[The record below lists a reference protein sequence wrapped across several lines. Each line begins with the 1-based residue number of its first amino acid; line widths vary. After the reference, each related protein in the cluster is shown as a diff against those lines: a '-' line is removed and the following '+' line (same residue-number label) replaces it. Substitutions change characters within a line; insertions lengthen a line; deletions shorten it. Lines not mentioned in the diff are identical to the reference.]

1 MKKGLLFRVAAI
13 TVAAAAATGVNYAQD
28 AAKPAGRKSSSAAP
42 QKTTSKPRKV
52 WTDDD
57 LGSLRRAGSI
67 TVAAAQTP
75 TIPASPDAT
84 PAAAPK
90 QTQAGKPSVPGKTA
104 ALSNPKTADEADGMI
119 AWEQRDIDSQQ
130 QDVDR
135 VQAQLD
141 QAPPDQKGRLQ
152 KVLAERQQ
160 TLADTRREQQD
171 LIAQKK
177 RRKSCCREN
186 LLPTPAWPRVSHKS
200 FTRPFLSRAQGRQQ
214 PALFLLLAC
223 SCGRPEQVLP
233 YSAV

>member
-1 MKKGLLFRVAAI
+1 MKKRRLFRVAVI

-28 AAKPAGRKSSSAAP
+28 ATKAAGQKSSSAAQ

-57 LGSLRRAGSI
+57 LGSLRRNDISI
-67 TVAAAQTP
+67 AVAQTP
-75 TIPASPDAT
+75 TIPVSPDAA

-104 ALSNPKTADEADGMI
+104 ALSNPKTVDEADGMI

-141 QAPPDQKGRLQ
+141 QAPPDQKGRIQ

-171 LIAQKK
+171 LIAQRKLLEKK
-177 RRKSCCREN
+177 SSAD
-186 LLPTPAWPRVSHKS
+186 TSVA
-200 FTRPFLSRAQGRQQ
+200 AARQ
-214 PALFLLLAC
+214 P
-223 SCGRPEQVLP
+223 
-233 YSAV
+233 

>member
-1 MKKGLLFRVAAI
+1 MKKRLLFRVAVI

-28 AAKPAGRKSSSAAP
+28 ATKAAGQKSSSAAQ
-42 QKTTSKPRKV
+42 QKTTSKHRKV

-75 TIPASPDAT
+75 TIPASPEAT

-90 QTQAGKPSVPGKTA
+90 QTQARKPSVPGKTA
-104 ALSNPKTADEADGMI
+104 ALSNPKTVDEADGMI

-135 VQAQLD
+135 VQAELD

-177 RRKSCCREN
+177 LLHKKSSAD
-186 LLPTPAWPRVSHKS
+186 TSVA
-200 FTRPFLSRAQGRQQ
+200 ARQ
-214 PALFLLLAC
+214 P
-223 SCGRPEQVLP
+223 
-233 YSAV
+233 